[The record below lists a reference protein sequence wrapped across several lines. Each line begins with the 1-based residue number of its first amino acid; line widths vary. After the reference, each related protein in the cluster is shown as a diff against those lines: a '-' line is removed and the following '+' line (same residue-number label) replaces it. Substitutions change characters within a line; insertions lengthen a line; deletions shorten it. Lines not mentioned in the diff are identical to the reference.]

1 MKSLRVSIPLF
12 LLVIALLLPASV
24 SIAQEIPS
32 FEGQIAYVGTDN
44 NIWIVRGENGENVR
58 VTNDS
63 NEQINYLSPRYSP
76 DGTMLAY
83 CQTVYGEQTVH
94 NLFITRVGEWQP
106 ILITDDLLCQHWAKR
121 SYDWSPDSK
130 KIIYNLPSNLSAETR
145 NWENYHGI
153 RLVDITTGE
162 SSEVIPPPST
172 NPLSNPHWSP
182 DGAWIKFYEISQYSG
197 LNSLMTGE
205 NQTGT
210 IYNWLGAGSV
220 WPGASDWSPNSSEIV
235 FDEVPYTGYSGAG
248 LYLASPK
255 GENIRR
261 IYSSDGFSAQQ
272 PRWSPNGSTIAFLS
286 KPYSGGLWSLML
298 VNPDGNDP
306 RAAYSSENRVVPVV
320 WSPSG
325 DKILF
330 GTRTED
336 SIELVIHDLNDSS
349 NHSIG
354 VAGAWEADWSLAIM
368 DSGKAQEE
376 IVIPDFPYSDSLMIF
391 VAPDHSL
398 VLYDPND
405 GSEIALTE
413 PLVVS
418 SFYPS
423 PSGRQFVYGRHLVS
437 LDFQENGELRINEI
451 LLPASPSGEQ
461 INWSQ
466 NEQRLSFMDWRGK
479 FWIADLNGDAQQ
491 IPEATSI
498 PIWSSDS
505 ALVGFCVDD
514 NNLRVI
520 GGEIE
525 AANIADSV
533 DCEINWSPT
542 KNILAFTKLGK
553 VDSGSSL
560 VYLYDTTTG
569 ETTQILEQ
577 GEVVSWSPDGKFLA
591 IKSNIDATNPNTD
604 YEIIIITPD
613 GERMLNIGEM
623 QDRGIGL
630 IEWTLTDS
638 GYLYGPY
645 AIAADLSSAA
655 PIADSLLSSS
665 KSGRQLLVRSS
676 ELHLEVLACRDSA
689 TGDDVRLLTVDL
701 NEIPEE
707 DLPGIWGWISPDG
720 SRVIN
725 RSYIDG
731 NFANMLLSCD
741 GEVQANL
748 PFDEFPD
755 IASFSDNGNWFVA
768 TLNRNG
774 ERGHILLSN
783 LEEGEIERLANL
795 PGSNFTWLS
804 SMELAGVHTVSGRVT
819 TEEGNP
825 LTEVSVFVAG
835 VETGRVT
842 RGHRFLAPRPI
853 VLEGD
858 RNGYVE
864 ALRKGFVIVEPHVR
878 EQMIEAELV
887 RLEKESG
894 ASVRTDL
901 SLVREVSFLVEYPVA
916 VCGRFDEELL
926 EVPAEVIVS
935 AMRSHQRYFAF
946 VDGEGQLVN
955 RFAAVAGTVTR
966 DLDVVRHG
974 NERVLAARLADAQ
987 FFFREDQKHP
997 LDYWAAKLDDV
1008 LFQGK
1013 LGSMGMKTARLVAAA
1028 GAWRADA
1035 ENRIPAATVR
1045 AAKLSKADLTTHM
1058 VGEFPDLQ
1066 GIMGGRYAAIAGEPP
1081 EVCDGI
1087 REHYQPRGANDPC
1100 PSSAVGAALAIVD
1113 RMDSLV
1119 GGFAVGLQ
1127 PSGSADPYGLRRAAV
1142 GILAILLDRGW
1153 HDPLSGLVAAAR
1165 KAYGETISVG
1175 EPVVEVL
1182 MKFFRARLK
1191 VVLVDGHGIAAD
1203 CVDAALAVGFDDVVD
1218 TRARAQAVAQLRIR
1232 DDFTALSSA
1241 FKRVA
1246 NILKGE
1252 CVTDS
1257 PDPKLFTDAEERA
1270 LWAAF
1275 CGAREQV
1282 GNCLGSADYRGAL
1295 AGLASLKQP
1304 IDQFFERVLVMA
1316 KQTNVRAN
1324 RLALLGSINATFMR
1338 IADFR
1343 QLSE

>member
-24 SIAQEIPS
+24 SIAQEFPS

-553 VDSGSSL
+553 GDSGSSL

-731 NFANMLLSCD
+731 NYANMLLSCD
-741 GEVQANL
+741 GEIQANL

-755 IASFSDNGNWFVA
+755 IASFSDDGNWFVA

-783 LEEGEIERLANL
+783 LEEGGIERLANL

-804 SMELAGVHTVSGRVT
+804 SMELAGVHTISGRVT
-819 TEEGNP
+819 TEDGNP
-825 LTEVSVFVAG
+825 LTEVSVFVDGILITTTDEGGFFTITRLKPGEHKIKLQRPDFVFSPPSYSLTVPPDIEDVNFEAFPGDNRSEPAPTLDPDATQESSGTTPGAPKDVSGGEGVIGTISPYIEFIFTLVKDIFKGIFVFAAG
-835 VETGRVT
+835 TILSAFESNNNQLLIGLVLLVLIILGSYFFIYRPYRRRAITAQAEPVEPLVTAPVIASDPSGETGAMQPQSAT
-842 RGHRFLAPRPI
+842 IQPDTEPEPQIAAPAPAT
-853 VLEGD
+853 VP
-858 RNGYVE
+858 V
-864 ALRKGFVIVEPHVR
+864 VISDEQIK
-878 EQMIEAELV
+878 EQMVL
-887 RLEKESG
+887 G
-894 ASVRTDL
+894 A
-901 SLVREVSFLVEYPVA
+901 SLVRDGNYDKGYQVFRQVVQNKP
-916 VCGRFDEELL
+916 DE
-926 EVPAEVIVS
+926 
-935 AMRSHQRYFAF
+935 
-946 VDGEGQLVN
+946 
-955 RFAAVAGTVTR
+955 
-966 DLDVVRHG
+966 
-974 NERVLAARLADAQ
+974 
-987 FFFREDQKHP
+987 
-997 LDYWAAKLDDV
+997 
-1008 LFQGK
+1008 
-1013 LGSMGMKTARLVAAA
+1013 A
-1028 GAWRADA
+1028 GAWLWLGYLSARKGDW
-1035 ENRIPAATVR
+1035 R
-1045 AAKLSKADLTTHM
+1045 AAERCFRLAKNYKHPNAD
-1058 VGEFPDLQ
+1058 
-1066 GIMGGRYAAIAGEPP
+1066 
-1081 EVCDGI
+1081 
-1087 REHYQPRGANDPC
+1087 
-1100 PSSAVGAALAIVD
+1100 
-1113 RMDSLV
+1113 
-1119 GGFAVGLQ
+1119 
-1127 PSGSADPYGLRRAAV
+1127 
-1142 GILAILLDRGW
+1142 
-1153 HDPLSGLVAAAR
+1153 
-1165 KAYGETISVG
+1165 
-1175 EPVVEVL
+1175 
-1182 MKFFRARLK
+1182 
-1191 VVLVDGHGIAAD
+1191 
-1203 CVDAALAVGFDDVVD
+1203 
-1218 TRARAQAVAQLRIR
+1218 
-1232 DDFTALSSA
+1232 
-1241 FKRVA
+1241 
-1246 NILKGE
+1246 
-1252 CVTDS
+1252 
-1257 PDPKLFTDAEERA
+1257 RA
-1270 LWAAF
+1270 LDWL
-1275 CGAREQV
+1275 GDQRE
-1282 GNCLGSADYRGAL
+1282 
-1295 AGLASLKQP
+1295 
-1304 IDQFFERVLVMA
+1304 
-1316 KQTNVRAN
+1316 
-1324 RLALLGSINATFMR
+1324 
-1338 IADFR
+1338 
-1343 QLSE
+1343 